1 VGLRLA
7 WEITE
12 GRFIQF
18 VSVTAVRETKSRR
31 GYPADRRSSL
41 LVGTGLAESSEP
53 GRESEGS
60 EVRVIRPKIYH
71 NRTKKDFFR
80 GVTALLRGNK
90 EEAAGYFREAANRD
104 DTSADAHFALSLTC
118 DKPEEQL
125 TAVDRALIH
134 RRWIT
139 HLWKETGVSA
149 CAILTACD
157 GKQIRLMSDYPGL
170 ELLAAEIYQ
179 SHGKTDDSCR
189 LLENSQHA
197 ELDIFRFS
205 RGEAHFRQQHYEQA
219 IELLKKLGSN
229 RLLSGPSCYLLG
241 LSLEKLGYHSTA
253 IQVYR
258 NTLYREYMSKD
269 LEIALRLQ
277 LFRLLE
283 AGGHRYRAEKEFDR
297 LTALAPEYRETEKE
311 NQ

>member
-1 VGLRLA
+1 MGLRLA
-7 WEITE
+7 WEIKD
-12 GRFIQF
+12 RYIQF
-18 VSVTAVRETKSRR
+18 VSVTAIRETKSRR
-31 GYPADRRSSL
+31 GYSGDRRSSL
-41 LVGTGLAESSEP
+41 FIGTGLTETGEH
-53 GRESEGS
+53 GRESAGADE
-60 EVRVIRPKIYH
+60 RVIRSNFFH
-71 NRTKKDFFR
+71 NRSKKDFFR
-80 GVTALLRGNK
+80 GATALLCGKK
-90 EEAAGYFREAANRD
+90 EEAASFFREAANRD
-104 DTSADAHFALSLTC
+104 DTLADAYFALSLTS
-118 DKPEEQL
+118 DNPEEQL

-134 RRWIT
+134 RRWFT
-139 HLWKETGVSA
+139 RLWKETGVSV
-149 CAILTACD
+149 CAMLTACD
-157 GKQIRLMSDYPGL
+157 GKQIRLMSDFPGL

-205 RGEAHFRQQHYEQA
+205 CGETHFRQQHYEQA
-219 IELLKKLGSN
+219 IEILKRLGSN

-277 LFRLLE
+277 LYRLLE
-283 AGGHRYRAEKEFDR
+283 DGGHHYRAEKEFER
-297 LTALAPEYRETEKE
+297 LTALAPEYRETE
-311 NQ
+311 NH

>member
-7 WEITE
+7 WEIPE
-12 GRFIQF
+12 GRLIRFI
-18 VSVTAVRETKSRR
+18 SVTAVRETKSRR
-31 GYPADRRSSL
+31 RYSAERRNSL
-41 LVGTGLAESSEP
+41 LIGTGFAETGGP
-53 GRESEGS
+53 GRESGGADE
-60 EVRVIRPKIYH
+60 RLIRPKIFH
-71 NRTKKDFFR
+71 NRAMKDFYR
-80 GVTALLRGNK
+80 GITALLCGNK
-90 EEAAGYFREAANRD
+90 EEAAFFFREAAHRD
-104 DTSADAHFALSLTC
+104 DTLADAYFALSLIS
-118 DKPEEQL
+118 DNPEEQL

-134 RRWIT
+134 RKGFTR
-139 HLWKETGVSA
+139 LWKETGVSV
-149 CAILTACD
+149 CAMLTACD
-157 GKQIRLMSDYPGL
+157 GKQIRLMSDFPGL

-205 RGEAHFRQQHYEQA
+205 CGEAHFRQQQYDQA
-219 IELLKKLGSN
+219 IDLLKKSGSN

-241 LSLEKLGYHSTA
+241 LSLEKMGYHSTA

-269 LEIALRLQ
+269 LEVALRLQ
-277 LFRLLE
+277 LYRLLE

-297 LTALAPEYRETEKE
+297 LTALAPEYRK
-311 NQ
+311 N